1 MNIKIKNIG
10 DRPLY
15 QQIKIQIEE
24 MILSGALKEGEELD
38 SISKLAKKLQ
48 VSVITIQRVYEELE
62 KDGYIGAVPNKG
74 FFVLNLDNEILRER
88 TLWGIDE
95 SVEKIVRN
103 AKVINLEEEE
113 LLSYI
118 GKMIKE
124 YY

>member
-38 SISKLAKKLQ
+38 SIRKLAKKLQ

>member
-1 MNIKIKNIG
+1 M
-10 DRPLY
+10 Y

-38 SISKLAKKLQ
+38 SIRKLAKKLQ